1 LLGRVQ
7 VSPCSPTSSLLCSP
21 PTPCPHRPRL
31 RFPLPVAYLDAGA
44 CSVPLRPTTR
54 ALANVSCVGDGS
66 PALRKTGNGSRRGEG
81 LPGYGTVLFI
91 RAMVEHP
98 AGYAPLLAHFAQ
110 RALLPSSNSAPWA
123 SGKRRGFGAACS
135 MAHTFACLRIAE
147 AISGTGA
154 RLATGSGGL
163 TLGRAGFAPAGRQTK
178 FHEGIFSS
186 FPFDQHCL
194 VALNFLYSRSTSPG
208 VMAAMIRSTP

>member
-1 LLGRVQ
+1 
-7 VSPCSPTSSLLCSP
+7 
-21 PTPCPHRPRL
+21 
-31 RFPLPVAYLDAGA
+31 
-44 CSVPLRPTTR
+44 
-54 ALANVSCVGDGS
+54 
-66 PALRKTGNGSRRGEG
+66 
-81 LPGYGTVLFI
+81 
-91 RAMVEHP
+91 
-98 AGYAPLLAHFAQ
+98 
-110 RALLPSSNSAPWA
+110 
-123 SGKRRGFGAACS
+123 

-194 VALNFLYSRSTSPG
+194 VALKSLSAFG
-208 VMAAMIRSTP
+208 KQ